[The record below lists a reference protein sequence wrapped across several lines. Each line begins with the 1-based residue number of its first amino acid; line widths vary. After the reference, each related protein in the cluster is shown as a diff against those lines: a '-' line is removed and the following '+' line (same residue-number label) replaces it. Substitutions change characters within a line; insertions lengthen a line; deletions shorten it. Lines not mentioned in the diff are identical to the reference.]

1 MMLKFTKILENQE
14 FQKYFQIDTNVI
26 LTIESTSE
34 GEAGYIGD
42 FILGSIKEQTEFT
55 ILNIKEISHSQYKSL
70 HLENVQFVY
79 KRPKENEE
87 NLTDEEIILKTWD
100 AEFGDQTPTSIKK
113 MEFYHNMRN
122 AGFSEDLIFKV
133 LKDKIKNI

>member
-34 GEAGYIGD
+34 GDIGD

-113 MEFYHNMRN
+113 MEFYH
-122 AGFSEDLIFKV
+122 KV
-133 LKDKIKNI
+133 

>member
-1 MMLKFTKILENQE
+1 MRKFTKILENQE
-14 FQKYFQIDTNVI
+14 FQKYFQIDANVI
-26 LTIESTSE
+26 LTVESTSE

-55 ILNIKEISHSQYKSL
+55 ILNIKEISPSQYKSL

-79 KRPKENEE
+79 KRPEENEE
-87 NLTDEEIILKTWD
+87 SLAEQIILKTWD
-100 AEFGDQTPTSIKK
+100 AEFGDQIPTSIKK
-113 MEFYHNMRN
+113 LEFYHNMRN